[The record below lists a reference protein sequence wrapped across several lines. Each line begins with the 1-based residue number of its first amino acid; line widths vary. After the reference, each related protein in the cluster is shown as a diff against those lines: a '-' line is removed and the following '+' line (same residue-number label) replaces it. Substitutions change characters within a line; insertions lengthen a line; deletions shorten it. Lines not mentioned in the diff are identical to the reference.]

1 MARARRQRG
10 ASHRFSGAFEPVI
23 GALVVVL
30 SASSARAE
38 TPGAARIERVEKDHL
53 GRPTGPSPQP
63 EQPAVEGPVPEM
75 SDTAPPERSWDDDPS
90 RIISMFTGH
99 LGLLALPFAEVCP
112 FVTAACEPGETG
124 FEAGLSI
131 YGRWYDFAIGGSFTY
146 GLGLKPSETAG
157 DPDGNL
163 GREHSR
169 TYLLLEGHFR
179 YFFLETGD
187 WEWFV
192 QASAGGII
200 INDSWTTVADRE
212 PYNGFVLVGPQAVT
226 VSTEGLTVGAG
237 IGGIWQI
244 TDFWLFGS
252 KFRYSN
258 WILPGEREKT
268 PVGDLA
274 SLGGRIDVIEV
285 GVFGGFRLPL

>member
-1 MARARRQRG
+1 MATARRLRG
-10 ASHRFSGAFEPVI
+10 ASDPLGGA
-23 GALVVVL
+23 AAALLVVLATSV
-30 SASSARAE
+30 ARADP
-38 TPGAARIERVEKDHL
+38 PGPAVVRQVEKDRL
-53 GRPTGPSPQP
+53 GDRPPAPSV
-63 EQPAVEGPVPEM
+63 EPAPAAAAAPVPEM
-75 SDTAPPERSWDDDPS
+75 RDDEPERSWDDDPS
-90 RIISMFTGH
+90 RVVTMFTGH

-124 FEAGLSI
+124 VEAGLSI
-131 YGRWYDFAIGGSFTY
+131 YGRWYDFAVGASFTY

-157 DPDGNL
+157 DPGGTL

-179 YFFLETGD
+179 YFFLQTGD

-200 INDSWTTVADRE
+200 INDSWTTFADRE

-226 VSTEGLTVGAG
+226 VSTEGITVGAG

-258 WILPGEREKT
+258 WILPGQREKT

-274 SLGGRIDVIEV
+274 SLGGRVDVIEV
-285 GVFGGFRLPL
+285 GMFGGFRLPL

>member
-1 MARARRQRG
+1 MATARRQRRT
-10 ASHRFSGAFEPVI
+10 SDP
-23 GALVVVL
+23 LVWVTATLVAVSAVVL
-30 SASSARAE
+30 VADHAAAE
-38 TPGAARIERVEKDHL
+38 PPGAGSVERVEKDRL
-53 GRPTGPSPQP
+53 GDRPAGPSPEP
-63 EQPAVEGPVPEM
+63 DVPAGAPVPELR
-75 SDTAPPERSWDDDPS
+75 DVDKPERSWDDDPS
-90 RIISMFTGH
+90 RVAMTFTGH

-157 DPDGNL
+157 DPDGTL

-187 WEWFV
+187 WEWFA

-200 INDSWTTVADRE
+200 INDSWTTFADRE

-226 VSTEGLTVGAG
+226 VSTEGLSLGAG
-237 IGGIWQI
+237 IGGVWRI
-244 TDFWLFGS
+244 TDFWVFGS
-252 KFRYSN
+252 RFRYSN

-274 SLGGRIDVIEV
+274 SLGGRVDVIEV